1 MQNTD
6 LQTLWVYLSTSPL
19 TGLTITLVAYLIAYT
34 LHQKAGTHPLTNT
47 VLISVILLII
57 TLELT
62 NTDYSTY
69 FEGAQFIHFLLG
81 PVTVALAIP
90 LFKQF
95 DRVKQ
100 LFIPI
105 VVSMVAGIAAGS
117 ISVMFIADFLGADLA
132 TQISLSA
139 RSVTAPV
146 AMGIAEQ
153 IGGIPS
159 LTAVLAVLTG
169 IIGAVMGTQYLNLL
183 NIKDNAIKGVAIGN
197 TSHGIGTARAFTLNQ
212 EMGAFA
218 GMSMALAA
226 LINALLLPWLVK
238 LFLMING
245 G

>member
-34 LHQKAGTHPLTNT
+34 IHQKTDTHPLTNT
-47 VLISVILLII
+47 VLISVVLLILALKI
-57 TLELT
+57 TD
-62 NTDYSTY
+62 TDYATY

-90 LFKQF
+90 LFQQF
-95 DRVKQ
+95 AQVKR

-105 VVSMVAGIAAGS
+105 IVSMIIGIIVGT
-117 ISVMFIADFLGADLA
+117 ISVMFIAKFLGADLA

-146 AMGIAEQ
+146 AMGIAEK

-169 IIGAVMGTQYLNLL
+169 IIGAVLGTQFLNIL
-183 NIKDNAIKGVAIGN
+183 NIKDNSVKGIAMGN
-197 TSHGIGTARAFTLNQ
+197 SSHGIGTARAFTLNNT
-212 EMGAFA
+212 MGAFA
-218 GMSMALAA
+218 GLSMALAA
-226 LINALLLPWLVK
+226 LLNALLLPWLVK
-238 LFLMING
+238 TFLMVSG
-245 G
+245 

>member
-34 LHQKAGTHPLTNT
+34 LHQKTSTHPLTNT
-47 VLISVILLII
+47 VLISVVLLIVTLKI
-57 TLELT
+57 TD
-62 NTDYSTY
+62 TDYATY

-90 LFKQF
+90 LFQQF
-95 DRVKQ
+95 EQVKR

-105 VVSMVAGIAAGS
+105 IVSMVIGITVGTIA
-117 ISVMFIADFLGADLA
+117 VMFIAKLLGADLA
-132 TQISLSA
+132 TQISLAA

-146 AMGIAEQ
+146 AMGIAEK

-169 IIGAVMGTQYLNLL
+169 IIGAVLGIQFLNLL
-183 NIKDNAIKGVAIGN
+183 KIKDNSIKGIAIGN
-197 TSHGIGTARAFTLNQ
+197 SSHGIGTARAFTLNNT
-212 EMGAFA
+212 MGAFA
-218 GMSMALAA
+218 GLSMALAA
-226 LINALLLPWLVK
+226 LLNALLLPWLVK
-238 LFLMING
+238 AFLLVSG
-245 G
+245 